1 MYLICCKSFGFL
13 ILIFIFAHKR
23 QYIVFNMDKEDI
35 NANMMAPDFIMD
47 DSNPT
52 MIIKKIAERVK
63 QNRLEMNLTQRA
75 LASRAG
81 VSFASLRRFESTG
94 EISIKSLVMLA
105 VAMDATEE
113 FSTLFSKPKYQSLDQ
128 LIASSNSYKIK
139 KRGRRNE

>member
-13 ILIFIFAHKR
+13 ILIFIFVHKR

>member
-1 MYLICCKSFGFL
+1 
-13 ILIFIFAHKR
+13 
-23 QYIVFNMDKEDI
+23 
-35 NANMMAPDFIMD
+35 MMAPDFIMD

>member
-1 MYLICCKSFGFL
+1 MYLICFESFGFL
-13 ILIFIFAHKR
+13 ILISIFVHKK

-35 NANMMAPDFIMD
+35 NANMIAPDFIMD

-52 MIIKKIAERVK
+52 MIIKGIAERVK

-75 LASRAG
+75 LARRAG
-81 VSFASLRRFESTG
+81 VSFASLRRFERTG

-113 FSTLFSKPKYQSLDQ
+113 FSTLFSKPKFQSLDQ
-128 LIASSNSYKIK
+128 LIASSNSFKIK